1 MINFSSSVS
10 SSVLIF
16 ELDLELVLNLKL
28 FSVKALILFYPL
40 RINSTPLIV
49 LSL

>member
-16 ELDLELVLNLKL
+16 ELDLELVLNLEL
-28 FSVKALILFYPL
+28 FSVKAIDFILPVK
-40 RINSTPLIV
+40 N
-49 LSL
+49 